1 MLDKKLLMYMLGP
14 EYHLH
19 NFFFFLFLPLIS
31 LSLQEKE
38 ILFETQT
45 DIYVLNFFKMS
56 KLE

>member
-19 NFFFFLFLPLIS
+19 NFFFLFLLLIS